1 MSNVEIHTNA
11 NCRYEKVG
19 GSLAGKECYRL
30 ARLCECGLYKSANS
44 SDESSLESDGI
55 SVHFNKNCDYKQ
67 KKHPGNKFVLTKTC
81 FCKAETD

>member
-1 MSNVEIHTNA
+1 MSTVEIHTNV

-30 ARLCECGLYKSANS
+30 TRLCECGLYNSANS
-44 SDESSLESDGI
+44 ENDSI
-55 SVHFNKNCDYKQ
+55 NVHFNKNCDYKQ

-81 FCKAETD
+81 FCKFPELL